1 MTRRQV
7 QLKFI
12 QSLSLPVYSFLIGEA
27 RRRGI
32 SVQQLVRAIIIPEW
46 LEKLENGKKLSRYH
60 DSISQTRRG

>member
-1 MTRRQV
+1 MTRRYV

-12 QSLSLPVYSFLIGEA
+12 QSLSLPVYSFLIEEA

-46 LEKLENGKKLSRYH
+46 LEKIENGEKFSSYH
-60 DSISQTRRG
+60 DPFSKTRRG